1 MTLWA
6 MPFDGRARAQGTAAP
21 EAGSRDATPLPKRAA
36 IRFLTEAD
44 YPPFHYYDED
54 GTLVGFNVDL
64 ARAICLEL
72 AAACDIQVRPWD
84 QLLAALKRGESDA
97 VIASHAI
104 TTGALRHVDFSDQYY
119 LTPARFV
126 ARRGGAG
133 LAATPDGLE
142 GKRIGVAKGTA
153 HEAYLRTF
161 FRNSRITTFENQ
173 DVARDALTTSSV
185 DLVFDD
191 GIGLVFWL
199 NGTASKGC
207 CEFLGGPFFEPKYFG
222 DGVGIALKKDDAELK
237 VLINAALK
245 KVRSTGRYE
254 ELMLRYFPIRAD

>member
-1 MTLWA
+1 
-6 MPFDGRARAQGTAAP
+6 
-21 EAGSRDATPLPKRAA
+21 LPRRAA

-54 GTLVGFNVDL
+54 NVLVGFNVDM

-72 AAACDIQVRPWD
+72 TAACDVQVRAWD
-84 QLLAALKRGESDA
+84 QLLPALKKGDADA

-104 TTGALRHVDFSDQYY
+104 SPGALRHVDFSDHYY
-119 LTPARFV
+119 LTPARF
-126 ARRGGAG
+126 AG
-133 LAATPDGLE
+133 KKGDSRLTLTPDGLQ

-153 HEAYLRTF
+153 HEAYLKTF
-161 FRNSRITTFENQ
+161 FSSSQLRPFENQ
-173 DVARDALTTSSV
+173 DVARDALTTGSV

-207 CEFLGGPFFEPKYFG
+207 CEFKGGPFFEPKFFG
-222 DGVGIALKKDDAELK
+222 DGVAIAVTKDDAELK
-237 VLINAALK
+237 GLINTALK
-245 KVRSTGRYE
+245 RIRATGRYE